1 MAALRGAV
9 CLLALGL
16 LCAPSEAAR
25 DIGMGAGTS
34 PKHTATAFLDF
45 SIKGKPIGRVK
56 IGLFG
61 EVTPKTATNFA
72 ALVSGQF
79 GFGYRGSAM
88 HRVIKGFMIQG
99 GDFTRGDGR
108 GGKSIW
114 GGSFKD
120 ENFKVKHY
128 KPGML
133 SMANSRPN
141 TNGSQFFITTV
152 ATPHLDGKH
161 VVFGEVVEGMD
172 VIRKIEN
179 VQTGA
184 FDKPKSDVVITKC
197 GMLDSNLQTDMWE
210 TRVYSNDHRV
220 SG

>member
-114 GGSFKD
+114 G
-120 ENFKVKHY
+120 
-128 KPGML
+128 
-133 SMANSRPN
+133 
-141 TNGSQFFITTV
+141 FFITTV